1 MSAHTGSDH
10 YYWWLCSRYVCRYYT
25 KTCKVVLVWYNR
37 KSKDENKAKSVQY
50 MKNRTQSWRG
60 QELTSDLTTTVQ
72 TARTQW
78 KKYSVS
84 YGVKSAVTQ
93 VAITM

>member
-1 MSAHTGSDH
+1 
-10 YYWWLCSRYVCRYYT
+10 
-25 KTCKVVLVWYNR
+25 
-37 KSKDENKAKSVQY
+37 